1 MVFFKLQ
8 NCSSPVMQKTMG
20 WMAVRQHFLKYLKVE
35 FYDVQKYPSIGRIYL
50 ISEHILGRKL
60 VWYKSLTYEI
70 LINYLYLYLL
80 ATDTLTDLR
89 IESEVGLIY
98 RAEQESQFSHV
109 NKPYYMFLPLRGW

>member
-1 MVFFKLQ
+1 
-8 NCSSPVMQKTMG
+8 MQKTMG
-20 WMAVRQHFLKYLKVE
+20 CMAVRQHFLKYLKVE
-35 FYDVQKYPSIGRIYL
+35 FYDVQKFASIGRIYL

-89 IESEVGLIY
+89 IESEVGLI
-98 RAEQESQFSHV
+98 
-109 NKPYYMFLPLRGW
+109 

>member
-1 MVFFKLQ
+1 
-8 NCSSPVMQKTMG
+8 MQKTMG

-35 FYDVQKYPSIGRIYL
+35 FYDVQKYPSIGRIYF
-50 ISEHILGRKL
+50 ISKHILGRKL

-89 IESEVGLIY
+89 IESEVELI
-98 RAEQESQFSHV
+98 
-109 NKPYYMFLPLRGW
+109 

>member
-1 MVFFKLQ
+1 
-8 NCSSPVMQKTMG
+8 MQKTMR

-89 IESEVGLIY
+89 IESEVEL
-98 RAEQESQFSHV
+98 
-109 NKPYYMFLPLRGW
+109 M